1 VAVTLLIKA
10 PSLFNAPQSEH
21 TRSGGSHHHG
31 YLRRLAVTPN
41 QAMNS
46 QQVADLFV
54 EQRVL
59 QPSQV
64 EDVLQE
70 ANLNGKNIEQALVD
84 SGFVDERGFYQVIAD
99 AIGTDFIDLSENE
112 IAPEIV
118 RLIPAGLARL
128 HQALPIAAQDDT
140 LSVALVDPL
149 DLRAAEDL
157 RFALGKDVHVVVA
170 PTQQVEDRIKLYYGT
185 DSSNIDEVLKQ
196 LGETG
201 ELLAIRG
208 SDDSASTV
216 EAEANTTPIIRFV
229 DLILFQAIQDRASD
243 IHFEPFENEFKIRYR
258 VDGALYEM
266 APPPRHLALPVISRV
281 KVMANMNIA
290 ERRLPQDGRIQK
302 NIAGRSVDLRVSTL
316 PTQFGESVVL
326 RVLDRSTVNLDLEA
340 LGLPHYIHDYL
351 IEIIHR
357 PNGIFIVTGPT
368 GSGKTT
374 TLYSCLRRINTIDSK
389 LVTAEEPVEYDLDG
403 IVQVP
408 VNEAIGLTFARA
420 LRAFLRQD
428 PDRIMVGETR
438 DLETAQI
445 SIQASLTGHLVFTT
459 LHTNDAPG
467 AITRLIDMGV
477 EPFLISSTLEAVLGQ
492 RLLRSICP
500 QCRTTY
506 QPSQPLL
513 AQLGLSRRDI
523 GDRNFH
529 YGKGCDACNQT
540 GYKGRKGI
548 YELLKITDPLRELIN
563 ERAPTVRL
571 KEKAIELG
579 MVTLRQDGLRSI
591 FAGNTT
597 IEEVLKYT

>member
-1 VAVTLLIKA
+1 M
-10 PSLFNAPQSEH
+10 NA
-21 TRSGGSHHHG
+21 
-31 YLRRLAVTPN
+31 
-41 QAMNS
+41 
-46 QQVADLFV
+46 QQVADIFV
-54 EQRVL
+54 EQQVL
-59 QPSQV
+59 QSSQAD
-64 EDVLQE
+64 DVLQE
-70 ANLNGKNIEQALVD
+70 AQLNGKTVEQALID
-84 SGFVDERGFYQVIAD
+84 SGFVDHRQFYQVIAD
-99 AIGTDFIDLSENE
+99 ALGTEFVELGEGD
-112 IAPEIV
+112 IAPEIL

-128 HQALPIAAQDDT
+128 HRALPVALSDHT
-140 LSVALVDPL
+140 LDVALVDPL
-149 DLRAAEDL
+149 DPRAAEDL

-170 PTQQVEDRIKLYYGT
+170 PAEEVEERIKRYYGS
-185 DSSNIDEVLKQ
+185 DSSSMEDILKQ

-201 ELLAIRG
+201 ELLALRG
-208 SDDSASTV
+208 TDESASAV
-216 EAEANTTPIIRFV
+216 EADANATPIIRFV

-302 NIAGRSVDLRVSTL
+302 NVAGRSVDLRVSTL

-340 LGLPHYIHDYL
+340 LGLPEYIYDYIL
-351 IEIIHR
+351 EIIHR

-389 LVTAEEPVEYDLDG
+389 LLTAEEPVEYDLEG

-408 VNEAIGLTFARA
+408 VNEAIGLTFART

-506 QPSQPLL
+506 EPTELL
-513 AQLGLSRRDI
+513 LGQLGLSRHDI
-523 GDRNFH
+523 GDRKFF

-548 YELLKITDPLRELIN
+548 YELMKITDPLREMIN
-563 ERAPTVRL
+563 ERAPTVTL
-571 KEKAIELG
+571 KEKAVELG

-591 FAGNTT
+591 FAGDTT